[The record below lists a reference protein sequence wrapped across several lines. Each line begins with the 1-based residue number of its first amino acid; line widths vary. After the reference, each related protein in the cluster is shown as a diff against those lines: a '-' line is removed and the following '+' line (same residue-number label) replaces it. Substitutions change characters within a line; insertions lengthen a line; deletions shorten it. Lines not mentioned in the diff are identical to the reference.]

1 MAPAAAP
8 APASARRRAAAPAPA
23 ASTRRRA
30 AAPAPAASTR
40 RRAPAPAPAAATS
53 RRRAPAPA
61 PAAATTRRRAHA
73 PAPPATPPTPL
84 TPPTPPSAGFS
95 ETGDDEPPPPPTP
108 PPPAPAPRR
117 RATAPAAVGDAYA
130 TPFLRQLAGRTWVE
144 RVATPERPGRLESV
158 DELSPILSRHTE
170 NNVSEDPHAGLD
182 EDQLAAAVAGLAA
195 PSLRPRRAASWSAG
209 DLSMTFNE
217 QRRRWE
223 GGPQVD
229 LSGFGEDVN
238 PRRTSRSAD
247 DAKEDAIAQEELE
260 ATLIEAEKR
269 RDADIQRFWGDS
281 APASGENDAAAWLRS
296 GDAAKALGAL
306 PEESPAPAPARR
318 KTPAKAARRAP
329 APAPARRGRAAPSAA
344 PARARTRAPAPAKA
358 RSSRGSGT

>member
-1 MAPAAAP
+1 MAPAAPSASVG
-8 APASARRRAAAPAPA
+8 AMGRQHSARGVDTTTSACASARVLNDGEAARSSSQHQRRPQ
-23 ASTRRRA
+23 
-30 AAPAPAASTR
+30 TR
-40 RRAPAPAPAAATS
+40 RRAPAPHRPPPPSTAPA
-53 RRRAPAPA
+53 
-61 PAAATTRRRAHA
+61 
-73 PAPPATPPTPL
+73 
-84 TPPTPPSAGFS
+84 PPTPPSAGFRKRGTRRRRPGARHHRTS
-95 ETGDDEPPPPPTP
+95 TR
-108 PPPAPAPRR
+108 APGR

-229 LSGFGEDVN
+229 LSGFGDDVN
-238 PRRTSRSAD
+238 PRRTSKSAD
-247 DAKEDAIAQEELE
+247 DAKEDAIAQEELQ
-260 ATLIEAEKR
+260 ATLLEAEKR
-269 RDADIQRFWGDS
+269 RDGELERFWGGS
-281 APASGENDAAAWLRS
+281 PADAGDDDAAAWLRR
-296 GDAAKALGAL
+296 GDAARALGAL
-306 PEESPAPAPARR
+306 PEEAPAPAPARR
-318 KTPAKAARRAP
+318 KSPAKGAAGRRAP
-329 APAPARRGRAAPSAA
+329 APAPARRKPAA
-344 PARARTRAPAPAKA
+344 APAPAKA
-358 RSSRGSGT
+358 RTAAPAKARSRGSKKPGT

>member
-1 MAPAAAP
+1 M
-8 APASARRRAAAPAPA
+8 
-23 ASTRRRA
+23 
-30 AAPAPAASTR
+30 
-40 RRAPAPAPAAATS
+40 
-53 RRRAPAPA
+53 
-61 PAAATTRRRAHA
+61 
-73 PAPPATPPTPL
+73 
-84 TPPTPPSAGFS
+84 
-95 ETGDDEPPPPPTP
+95 
-108 PPPAPAPRR
+108 
-117 RATAPAAVGDAYA
+117 
-130 TPFLRQLAGRTWVE
+130 
-144 RVATPERPGRLESV
+144 
-158 DELSPILSRHTE
+158 
-170 NNVSEDPHAGLD
+170 SEDPHAGLD

-269 RDADIQRFWGDS
+269 RDGELGRFWGG
-281 APASGENDAAAWLRS
+281 ASPGNGENDAAAWLRS

-306 PEESPAPAPARR
+306 PEEAPAPAPARR
-318 KTPAKAARRAP
+318 KSPAKGAAARRGAA
-329 APAPARRGRAAPSAA
+329 APAPARAKK
-344 PARARTRAPAPAKA
+344 APAKA
-358 RSSRGSGT
+358 RSTASRGSKKKPGT

>member
-1 MAPAAAP
+1 M
-8 APASARRRAAAPAPA
+8 
-23 ASTRRRA
+23 
-30 AAPAPAASTR
+30 
-40 RRAPAPAPAAATS
+40 
-53 RRRAPAPA
+53 
-61 PAAATTRRRAHA
+61 
-73 PAPPATPPTPL
+73 
-84 TPPTPPSAGFS
+84 
-95 ETGDDEPPPPPTP
+95 
-108 PPPAPAPRR
+108 
-117 RATAPAAVGDAYA
+117 
-130 TPFLRQLAGRTWVE
+130 
-144 RVATPERPGRLESV
+144 

-260 ATLIEAEKR
+260 ATLVAAEKR
-269 RDADIQRFWGDS
+269 RDGELRRFWGG
-281 APASGENDAAAWLRS
+281 ASPDNGENDAAAWLRR

-306 PEESPAPAPARR
+306 PEEAPAPAPARR
-318 KTPAKAARRAP
+318 KSPAKGAAARRAP
-329 APAPARRGRAAPSAA
+329 APAPARRGRAAPAAA